1 VVLVGHSGC
10 GCTDI
15 VTKMK
20 LERRAR
26 YSLFKLERH
35 DGCAKRSH
43 GRAHLMLVTL
53 YESIAVKID
62 YRICCQTT
70 NTGEL
75 RFRALLSE
83 SGVDRLELARGLS

>member
-1 VVLVGHSGC
+1 MVAVGLSRC

-26 YSLFKLERH
+26 HSLCELERH

-43 GRAHLMLVTL
+43 VRAPLLLVTL
-53 YESIAVKID
+53 CESKAVRNRYDHIFEE
-62 YRICCQTT
+62 
-70 NTGEL
+70 N
-75 RFRALLSE
+75 
-83 SGVDRLELARGLS
+83 V